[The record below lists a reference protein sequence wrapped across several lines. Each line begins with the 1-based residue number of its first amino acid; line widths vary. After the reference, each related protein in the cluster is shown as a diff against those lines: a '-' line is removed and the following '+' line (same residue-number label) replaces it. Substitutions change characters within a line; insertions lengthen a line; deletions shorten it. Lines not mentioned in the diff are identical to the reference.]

1 MQIVVRWEDI
11 NEDYDKIVWPR
22 FVEDPFQDFLCKNL
36 VKSLKMDPKVYDP
49 ENPRKS

>member
-1 MQIVVRWEDI
+1 VQIVVHWEDI